1 MISNDFDPN
10 GVGIKG
16 TLFGLPTDENQ
27 AAVIILSVPWEVTVS
42 YGSGT
47 SNGPAAILKA
57 SAQLDLADPNF
68 HQAWQPGYC
77 LKSFDPDIQMKSK
90 QLRKKTVSY
99 IDSLEEGMPPN
110 QDLPVV
116 QEVNQAGLC
125 LKESIKIQ
133 ALQLVNNQKIPA
145 LLGGDHSCPL
155 GLMEAIAE
163 HYGDFGILQID
174 AHADL
179 RPAYEGFQ
187 YSHASIM
194 WNALKIPALKHLT
207 QVGIRDLCQQ
217 ELDLIHKN
225 PERIHTFFD
234 ADLKEAY
241 HAGTTWNQSIDR
253 IIETLPENVYVSCD
267 IDGMD
272 PKLCP
277 STGTPVPGGLDFWQ
291 AESLIKALVRSRR
304 KIVGFDLCE
313 VAPGKTEW
321 DANVGARILYK
332 LCCWTAASHGKLE
345 LSDQQY

>member
-16 TLFGLPTDENQ
+16 TLFGLPADENQ

-57 SAQLDLADPNF
+57 SAQLDLADPDF

-77 LKSFDPDIQMKSK
+77 LKSFDPDIQMRSK
-90 QLRKKTVSY
+90 QLRTKTVSY
-99 IDSLEEGMPPN
+99 IESLEEGMPPN
-110 QDLPVV
+110 PNLPVV
-116 QEVNQAGLC
+116 QEANQAGLC
-125 LKESIKIQ
+125 LKESIKMQ
-133 ALQLVNNQKIPA
+133 ALQLLQNQKIPA

-179 RPAYEGFQ
+179 RPAYEGFH

-194 WNALKIPALKHLT
+194 WNALKMTNLKTLT

-217 ELDLIHKN
+217 ELKFIHEN
-225 PERIHTFFD
+225 PNRIHTFFD
-234 ADLKEAY
+234 VGLKEAA
-241 HAGTTWNQSIDR
+241 HEGVAWGQSIQE
-253 IIETLPENVYVSCD
+253 IIDTLPQNVYVSFD
-267 IDGMD
+267 IDGLD

-277 STGTPVPGGLDFWQ
+277 NTGTPVPGGLDFG
-291 AESLIKALVRSRR
+291 EVVSLIKALVKSGRR
-304 KIVGFDLCE
+304 IAGFDLCE
-313 VAPGKTEW
+313 VSPGVTEW

-332 LCCWTAASHGKLE
+332 LCCWAAASQGKLRAI
-345 LSDQQY
+345 DN

>member
-16 TLFGLPTDENQ
+16 TLFGLHADENQ

-47 SNGPAAILKA
+47 SNGPAAILEA
-57 SAQLDLADPNF
+57 STQLDLADPNF

-90 QLRKKTVSY
+90 QLRTKTVSY

-133 ALQLVNNQKIPA
+133 ALQLLKNQKIPA

-194 WNALKIPALKHLT
+194 WNALKMTNIKTLT

-217 ELDLIHKN
+217 ELELIHEN
-225 PERIHTFFD
+225 PNRIHTFFD
-234 ADLKEAY
+234 ADLKEAA
-241 HAGTTWNQSIDR
+241 HEGVAWGQSIQE
-253 IIETLPENVYVSCD
+253 IIDTLPQYVYVSFD

-277 STGTPVPGGLDFWQ
+277 NTGTPVPGGLDFGQ
-291 AESLIKALVRSRR
+291 VVSLIKALVKSGRR
-304 KIVGFDLCE
+304 IAGFDLCE
-313 VAPGKTEW
+313 VSPGETEW

-332 LCCWTAASHGKLE
+332 LCCWTAASQGKLQ
-345 LSDQQY
+345 SIDRS

>member
-57 SAQLDLADPNF
+57 SAQLDLADPDF

-77 LKSFDPDIQMKSK
+77 LKSFDPDIQMRSK
-90 QLRKKTVSY
+90 QLRTKTVSY
-99 IDSLEEGMPPN
+99 IDSLEEGMPTNPN
-110 QDLPVV
+110 LPVV
-116 QEVNQAGLC
+116 QEANQAGLY
-125 LKESIKIQ
+125 LKQSVKVQ
-133 ALQLVNNQKIPA
+133 ALQLLKNQKTPA

-194 WNALKIPALKHLT
+194 WNALKMNSLKTLT

-217 ELDLIHKN
+217 ELELIHEN
-225 PERIHTFFD
+225 PSRIHTFFD
-234 ADLKEAY
+234 ADLKEAF
-241 HAGTTWNQSIDR
+241 HEGVAWRESIQE
-253 IIETLPENVYVSCD
+253 IIDTLPQNVYVSFD
-267 IDGMD
+267 IDGLD

-277 STGTPVPGGLDFWQ
+277 NTGTPVPGGLDFGQ
-291 AESLIKALVRSRR
+291 VVSLIKALVKSGRR
-304 KIVGFDLCE
+304 IAGFDLCE
-313 VAPGKTEW
+313 VSPGETEW

-332 LCCWTAASHGKLE
+332 LCCWTAASQGKLQAI
-345 LSDQQY
+345 DH

>member
-16 TLFGLPTDENQ
+16 TLFGLPADENQ

-47 SNGPAAILKA
+47 SNAPAAILEA
-57 SAQLDLADPNF
+57 STQLDLADPNF

-90 QLRKKTVSY
+90 QLRTKTVSY

-110 QDLPVV
+110 QDLTVV
-116 QEVNQAGLC
+116 QEVNQTGLC

-133 ALQLVNNQKIPA
+133 ALQLLKNQKIPA

-194 WNALKIPALKHLT
+194 WNALKMTNLKTLT
-207 QVGIRDLCQQ
+207 QVGIRDFCQQ
-217 ELDLIHKN
+217 ELELIYEN
-225 PERIHTFFD
+225 PNRIHTFFD
-234 ADLKEAY
+234 ADLKEAS
-241 HAGTTWNQSIDR
+241 HEGVAWGQSIQE
-253 IIETLPENVYVSCD
+253 IIDTLPQYVYISFD
-267 IDGMD
+267 IDGLD

-277 STGTPVPGGLDFWQ
+277 NTGTPVPGGLDFG
-291 AESLIKALVRSRR
+291 EVVSLIKALVKSGRR
-304 KIVGFDLCE
+304 IAGFDLCE
-313 VAPGKTEW
+313 VSPGETEW

-332 LCCWTAASHGKLE
+332 LCCWTAASQGKLQ
-345 LSDQQY
+345 SIDRS